1 MLIEFAGFV
10 FDWEDIKTTKKSI
23 ESLINASL
31 VYSGN
36 ALSDIETK
44 VDRYVDA
51 CEPCIDMIGQS

>member
-36 ALSDIETK
+36 ALTGIETK
-44 VDRYVDA
+44 VDRYAVA
-51 CEPCIDMIGQS
+51 CEPCINVIEQS